1 MGKTES
7 LNRSDAEYLL
17 INQSEMSHLEEA
29 ASSTIDVINQGMYR
43 KLQPQWM

>member
-7 LNRSDAEYLL
+7 LNRSDADYLS
-17 INQSEMSHLEEA
+17 INQSVMSHLEEA
-29 ASSTIDVINQGMYR
+29 ASSTIDVINQRMYG